1 MLYEFYELEVKRE
14 SSKPGLIHVGI
25 QSKLV

>member
-1 MLYEFYELEVKRE
+1 MSYKFYELEVKWE
-14 SSKPGLIHVGI
+14 SSKPGLIHAGI